1 MPRENMTEAM
11 ARELLR
17 VAQHYGGWTP
27 DDPDR
32 TPENT
37 DLDLAFQEAN
47 QLYDVVLDSYK
58 SGVRSPAILDMLFAG
73 MVEPVADHPE
83 VYDGNRESIFE
94 SERRALSD
102 LEPVAP
108 APPQEKPAQGT
119 AHENTNLGSAFD
131 PVTQS
136 ISGDASQPAA
146 LPHPLEQIFPGYDG
160 FDSNQ
165 IIAEVFKAKD
175 SGELL
180 PEEWDAIKA
189 YERDHQNRA
198 EILEYEPWQEPED
211 VTAGADST
219 PAPRPDTFEPALE
232 QPQPATT
239 AATQGSFEIVGNGE
253 STGPIP
259 HDQYPGDTTEPDL
272 SATYQSGGQHS
283 LLHAKLNANFEPID
297 VTGLAPEE
305 LATRIFAH
313 SADQSLLYTTLSRE
327 EGKEDAAAYQAK
339 EAWNEVYAREYEE
352 RKQGLEKPTEAAYE
366 RARSEA
372 KHAADMAEEVLL
384 WRRRE
389 TRHRIEARNLKHLAD
404 QHKTWADRLGDE
416 QRRRMS
422 EARTA
427 VAR

>member
-146 LPHPLEQIFPGYDG
+146 LPHPLETHLPGIRRLRLQPDHRRGVQGEG
-160 FDSNQ
+160 F
-165 IIAEVFKAKD
+165 
-175 SGELL
+175 
-180 PEEWDAIKA
+180 
-189 YERDHQNRA
+189 RRA
-198 EILEYEPWQEPED
+198 
-211 VTAGADST
+211 
-219 PAPRPDTFEPALE
+219 PARR
-232 QPQPATT
+232 
-239 AATQGSFEIVGNGE
+239 VGR
-253 STGPIP
+253 
-259 HDQYPGDTTEPDL
+259 H
-272 SATYQSGGQHS
+272 
-283 LLHAKLNANFEPID
+283 
-297 VTGLAPEE
+297 
-305 LATRIFAH
+305 
-313 SADQSLLYTTLSRE
+313 
-327 EGKEDAAAYQAK
+327 
-339 EAWNEVYAREYEE
+339 
-352 RKQGLEKPTEAAYE
+352 QGL
-366 RARSEA
+366 RARSPEPCGDPGVRA
-372 KHAADMAEEVLL
+372 VAGA
-384 WRRRE
+384 RRRHRRGRLDAGTAARHLRAGAGAAA
-389 TRHRIEARNLKHLAD
+389 TRHDSGHAGLLR
-404 QHKTWADRLGDE
+404 DRG
-416 QRRRMS
+416 QRRVDRPDP
-422 EARTA
+422 A
-427 VAR
+427 